1 MSKPEKPNRNSFISA
16 MIVTL
21 CLLIGLSLLLY
32 PTVADYIHSLDY
44 RKEITD
50 YRREMQELDDG
61 ARQEMLEAA
70 RAWNAELTAR
80 SSHMGLLNEAQRERY
95 HALVD
100 PSGNGMMGYV
110 EIEKIGVYLPVY
122 HGTEESA
129 LHSGIGHL
137 EGSSLPV
144 GGGGTHTLL
153 SGHSGLPS
161 SKLFS
166 NIDQLEAGDTFTLH
180 VLGEIL
186 TYQVESSTVV
196 LPEEAEKQELNP
208 ERDQCTLMTCTP
220 YGVNTHRLLVRGI
233 RIETPAP
240 ERPGAEAEEPPIPAP
255 MPTVLWITIVGLPV
269 AALAGI
275 VLMVR
280 RRGRRE

>member
-1 MSKPEKPNRNSFISA
+1 MSKPKKPKRNSFISA
-16 MIVTL
+16 VIVTL

-44 RKEITD
+44 RKEIKD

-80 SSHMGLLNEAQRERY
+80 SSQMGLLNEAQRERY

-110 EIEKIGVYLPVY
+110 EIEKIGVYLPIY

-180 VLGEIL
+180 VLGEVL

-196 LPEEAEKQELNP
+196 LPEEAEKQEFDP
-208 ERDQCTLMTCTP
+208 ERDSCTLMTCTP
-220 YGVNTHRLLVRGI
+220 YGVNTHRLLVRGV
-233 RIETPAP
+233 RIETPAS

-269 AALAGI
+269 AAAAGI
-275 VLMVR
+275 VLIVR
-280 RRGRRE
+280 RRGRRK